1 MIETYRENHLL
12 RRRVKSLMTSLSRG
26 ILSTHSMMIRIL
38 EVFVIERERIS
49 TQIIQIHHLR
59 LPAFLVADCLVVP
72 KTFKPRIQINPK
84 IGGLNFTRTIAK
96 LVKIV
101 HNSNFNFLPFH
112 FNFSTTFKNCPLLV
126 IMKHYNSYRY
136 LTLKK
141 TFLSFIISPDCRS
154 ISDLFNLEA
163 QIKY

>member
-1 MIETYRENHLL
+1 
-12 RRRVKSLMTSLSRG
+12 MTSLSRG
-26 ILSTHSMMIRIL
+26 TLSTHSMMIRIQ
-38 EVFVIERERIS
+38 EVFMTKREMIS
-49 TQIIQIHHLR
+49 TWIIQIHHLR
-59 LPAFLVADCLVVP
+59 VRAFLVVDCLVVQKTSKP
-72 KTFKPRIQINPK
+72 KNQINPQ
-84 IGGLNFTRTIAK
+84 IGASTLRETIAK

-136 LTLKK
+136 STLKK

-154 ISDLFNLEA
+154 ISDLF
-163 QIKY
+163 